1 MNKYFKILISLTFIV
16 LLQSCATPGQ
26 KPKSVHGDKPLIDT
40 TKIIVDGRAD
50 MDKKVIDGPK
60 PYDTSIPRADK
71 RKTITTENVKN
82 YVNISDEYTNLKQM
96 VDINFQGLDF
106 KYVMSLMADI
116 ADINILV
123 GDEVS
128 GTVNAKIENVGWDIA
143 FQTLLDM
150 KTLVADVDVVNG
162 IIRIHTP
169 EKLTAQET
177 AKSARAEVLKK
188 KIQLEESVEPILA
201 EIFRLYYISPV
212 QAKTTLEAL
221 FATQGA
227 EGASTMSNLSITVE
241 DTTRSIIVR
250 GHEPDLD
257 TIDAVIRE
265 IDVKTKQVLIEAFI
279 IDASS
284 TFAKALGARVGA
296 MTKRGEGDTGTT
308 ISGLTSGGN
317 AATTAAGITLGAAAG
332 TISNQGIVGTS
343 GIGILKSMGAS
354 ALKIEIEALE
364 SLGLSKTLSQPSVF
378 TLNNQKATI
387 TQGTQIAYQT
397 TADGTTTTA
406 FKEAALSL
414 TVTPSIIGDGNVLLD
429 IQVNNDSPVE
439 VAGSDEPG
447 IKTNSIVTKLLV
459 SDGDIVVI
467 GGIKKNTTSN
477 VNSKTPG
484 VSKVPVI
491 GNLFKSKNN
500 SDELVELLIFIAPR
514 VID

>member
-1 MNKYFKILISLTFIV
+1 MEKYFKIILSLLFIV
-16 LLQSCATPGQ
+16 LLQSCATSGK
-26 KPKSVHGDKPLIDT
+26 KPQSVHGDKPLIDT
-40 TKIIVDGRAD
+40 AKIIVEGRAD

-60 PYDTSIPRADK
+60 PYDTSIPREDK
-71 RKTITTENVKN
+71 RKTITTQNVKN
-82 YVNISDEYTNLKQM
+82 YVNISDEYTHLKQM
-96 VDINFQGLDF
+96 ININFQGLDF

-128 GTVNAKIENVGWDIA
+128 GTVNAKIYNVGWDIA

-150 KTLVADVDVVNG
+150 KTLVADVDVLNG
-162 IIRIHTP
+162 IIRVHTP

-188 KIQLEESVEPILA
+188 KIALEESVEPILA
-201 EIFRLYYISPV
+201 EIFRLYYIEPA

-227 EGASTMSNLSITVE
+227 EGVSTMSNLSITVE

-279 IDASS
+279 VEADS
-284 TFAKALGARVGA
+284 TFQKALGTRIGA
-296 MTKRGEGDTGTT
+296 MTKQLDGQALITGS
-308 ISGLTSGGN
+308 IGG
-317 AATTAAGITLGAAAG
+317 AATTPGGITLGAAAG
-332 TISNQGIVGTS
+332 TVTNNSITGATS
-343 GIGILKSMGAS
+343 GIGILKQMGS
-354 ALKIEIEALE
+354 AVLKIEIEALE
-364 SLGLSKTLSQPSVF
+364 SLGKNKIISSPSVF
-378 TLNNQKATI
+378 TLNNQEATI

-397 TADGTTTTA
+397 TADGTTTTS

-429 IQVNNDSPVE
+429 IKVNNDSPTV
-439 VAGSDEPG
+439 VPGSDEPG
-447 IKTNSIVTKLLV
+447 IKTNEITTKLLV

-467 GGIKKNTTSN
+467 GGIKINTQANTN
-477 VNSKTPG
+477 TRTPG
-484 VSKVPVI
+484 LSKVPVV
-491 GNLFKSKNN
+491 GNLFKSKTDKNVLT
-500 SDELVELLIFIAPR
+500 EMLIFLAPR

>member
-1 MNKYFKILISLTFIV
+1 MEKYFKIILSLLFIV
-16 LLQSCATPGQ
+16 LLQSCATPGK

-40 TKIIVDGRAD
+40 AKIIVEGRAD

-60 PYDTSIPRADK
+60 PYDTSIPREDK
-71 RKTITTENVKN
+71 RKTITTQNVKN
-82 YVNISDEYTNLKQM
+82 YVNISDEYTHLKQM
-96 VDINFQGLDF
+96 ININFQGLDF

-128 GTVNAKIENVGWDIA
+128 GTVNAKIYNVGWDVA

-150 KTLVADVDVVNG
+150 KTLVADVDTNNG
-162 IIRIHTP
+162 IIRVHTP

-188 KIQLEESVEPILA
+188 KIALEESVEPILA
-201 EIFRLYYISPV
+201 EIFRLYYIEPA

-227 EGASTMSNLSITVE
+227 EGVSTISNLSITVE

-279 IDASS
+279 VEADS
-284 TFAKALGARVGA
+284 TFQKALGTRIGA
-296 MTKRGEGDTGTT
+296 MTKQLDGQALITGS
-308 ISGLTSGGN
+308 IGG
-317 AATTAAGITLGAAAG
+317 AATTPGGITLGAAAG
-332 TISNQGIVGTS
+332 TVTNNSITGATS
-343 GIGILKSMGAS
+343 GIGILKQMGS
-354 ALKIEIEALE
+354 AVLKIEIEALE
-364 SLGLSKTLSQPSVF
+364 SLGKNKIISSPSVF
-378 TLNNQKATI
+378 TLNNQEATI

-397 TADGTTTTA
+397 TADGTTTTE

-414 TVTPSIIGDGNVLLD
+414 TVTPSIIGDGNILLD
-429 IQVNNDSPVE
+429 IKVNNDSPTV
-439 VAGSDEPG
+439 VPGSDEPG
-447 IKTNSIVTKLLV
+447 IKTNEITTKLLV

-467 GGIKKNTTSN
+467 GGIKINTQANTN
-477 VNSKTPG
+477 TRTPG
-484 VSKVPVI
+484 LSKVPVV
-491 GNLFKSKNN
+491 GNLFKSKTDKNVLT
-500 SDELVELLIFIAPR
+500 EMLIFLAPR